1 MAKINEDTEVSIPL
15 KNLVGLIVGTVIAVT
30 AYFGLTE
37 RIAFLEHNYTMMDM
51 QVDKNNDW
59 INSFKPPAE
68 VQDTIKRVRHLEL
81 KIKELEIIIEQF
93 QKAQ

>member
-1 MAKINEDTEVSIPL
+1 MKVNEDTQVAIPL
-15 KNLVGLIVGTVIAVT
+15 KNLIGLIIGTVVAVT

-37 RIAFLEHNYTMMDM
+37 RIAFLEHNYQMMDM

-68 VQDTIKRVRHLEL
+68 VQDTIKRVRELEL
-81 KIKELEIIIEQF
+81 KVKELEI
-93 QKAQ
+93 KLNG

>member
-68 VQDTIKRVRHLEL
+68 VRDTIKRVRNLEL
-81 KIKELEIIIEQF
+81 KIKELEILIEQF

>member
-1 MAKINEDTEVSIPL
+1 MPTKLSEDTQVAIPL
-15 KNLVGLIVGTVIAVT
+15 KNLIGLIIGTVIAVT

-59 INSFKPPAE
+59 INGFKPPPE
-68 VQDTIKRVRHLEL
+68 VQDTIKRVRNVEL
-81 KIKELEIIIEQF
+81 KLKELEIRLQN
-93 QKAQ
+93 AN

>member
-1 MAKINEDTEVSIPL
+1 MAKISEDTEVSIPL

-59 INSFKPPAE
+59 INSFKPPPG
-68 VQDTIKRVRHLEL
+68 VQDTIKRVRNLEL
-81 KIKELEIIIEQF
+81 KIKELEILLEQYSK
-93 QKAQ
+93 Q

>member
-1 MAKINEDTEVSIPL
+1 MPTKLSEDTQVAIPL
-15 KNLVGLIVGTVIAVT
+15 KNLIGLIIGTVIAVT

-59 INSFKPPAE
+59 INGFKPPPE
-68 VQDTIKRVRHLEL
+68 VQDTIKRVRDLEL
-81 KIKELEIIIEQF
+81 KVKELEIRLQN
-93 QKAQ
+93 AN

>member
-1 MAKINEDTEVSIPL
+1 MAMKVSEDTQVAIPL
-15 KNLVGLIVGTVIAVT
+15 KNLVGLIIGTVIAVT

-59 INSFKPPAE
+59 INGFKPPPE
-68 VQDTIKRVRHLEL
+68 VQDTIKRVRDLEL
-81 KIKELEIIIEQF
+81 KVKELEI
-93 QKAQ
+93 KLGAK

>member
-68 VQDTIKRVRHLEL
+68 VQDTIKRVRTLEL
-81 KIKELEIIIEQF
+81 KIKELEILIEQF

>member
-1 MAKINEDTEVSIPL
+1 MAKISEDTEVSIPL
-15 KNLVGLIVGTVIAVT
+15 KNLIGLIVGTVIAVT

-59 INSFKPPAE
+59 INSFKPPPE
-68 VQDTIKRVRHLEL
+68 VQDTIKRVRNLEL
-81 KIKELEIIIEQF
+81 KIKELEILLEQYSK
-93 QKAQ
+93 Q

>member
-1 MAKINEDTEVSIPL
+1 MAMKVNEDTQVAIPL
-15 KNLVGLIVGTVIAVT
+15 KNLIGLIIGTVIAVT

-59 INSFKPPAE
+59 INGFKPPPE
-68 VQDTIKRVRHLEL
+68 VQDTIKRVRDLEL
-81 KIKELEIIIEQF
+81 KVKELEIRLGV
-93 QKAQ
+93 K

>member
-1 MAKINEDTEVSIPL
+1 MAKISEDTEVSIPL
-15 KNLVGLIVGTVIAVT
+15 KNLIGLIVGTVIAVT

-59 INSFKPPAE
+59 INSFKPPPE
-68 VQDTIKRVRHLEL
+68 VQDTIKRVRNLEL
-81 KIKELEIIIEQF
+81 KIKELEILLEQNSK
-93 QKAQ
+93 Q

>member
-1 MAKINEDTEVSIPL
+1 MPMKVNEDTQVAIPL
-15 KNLVGLIVGTVIAVT
+15 KNLIGLIIGTVIAVT

-59 INSFKPPAE
+59 INGFKPPPE
-68 VQDTIKRVRHLEL
+68 VQDTIKRVRDLEL
-81 KIKELEIIIEQF
+81 KVKELEIRLNGRHN
-93 QKAQ
+93 

>member
-15 KNLVGLIVGTVIAVT
+15 KNLIGLIVGTVIAVT

-59 INSFKPPAE
+59 INSFKPPPE
-68 VQDTIKRVRHLEL
+68 VQDTIKRVRNLEL
-81 KIKELEIIIEQF
+81 KN
-93 QKAQ
+93 

>member
-1 MAKINEDTEVSIPL
+1 MPMKVNEDTQVAIPL
-15 KNLVGLIVGTVIAVT
+15 KNLIGLIIGTVIAVT

-59 INSFKPPAE
+59 INGFKPPPE
-68 VQDTIKRVRHLEL
+68 VQDTIKRVRDLEL
-81 KIKELEIIIEQF
+81 KVKELEI
-93 QKAQ
+93 KLNG

>member
-1 MAKINEDTEVSIPL
+1 MPTKLNEDTQVAIPL
-15 KNLVGLIVGTVIAVT
+15 KNLIGLIIGTVIAVT

-59 INSFKPPAE
+59 INGFKPPPE
-68 VQDTIKRVRHLEL
+68 VQDTIKRVRNLEL
-81 KIKELEIIIEQF
+81 KVKELEIRLQN
-93 QKAQ
+93 AN

>member
-1 MAKINEDTEVSIPL
+1 MKVSEDTQVAIPL
-15 KNLVGLIVGTVIAVT
+15 KNLVGLIIGTVIAVT

-59 INSFKPPAE
+59 INGFKPPPE
-68 VQDTIKRVRHLEL
+68 VQDTIKRVRDLEL
-81 KIKELEIIIEQF
+81 KVKELEI
-93 QKAQ
+93 KLGAK

>member
-1 MAKINEDTEVSIPL
+1 MPMKVNEDTQVAIPL
-15 KNLVGLIVGTVIAVT
+15 KNLIGLIIGTVVAVT

-37 RIAFLEHNYTMMDM
+37 RIAFLEHNYQMMDM

-68 VQDTIKRVRHLEL
+68 VQDTIKRVRDLEL
-81 KIKELEIIIEQF
+81 KVKELEI
-93 QKAQ
+93 KLNG

>member
-1 MAKINEDTEVSIPL
+1 MPTKLSEDTQVAIPL
-15 KNLVGLIVGTVIAVT
+15 KNLIGLIIGTVIAVT

-59 INSFKPPAE
+59 INGFKPPAE
-68 VQDTIKRVRHLEL
+68 VQDTIKRVRNLEL
-81 KIKELEIIIEQF
+81 KVKELEIRLQN
-93 QKAQ
+93 AN

>member
-1 MAKINEDTEVSIPL
+1 MPTKLSEDTQVAIPL
-15 KNLVGLIVGTVIAVT
+15 KNLIGLIIGTVIAVT

-59 INSFKPPAE
+59 INGFKPPPE
-68 VQDTIKRVRHLEL
+68 VQDTIKRVRNLEL
-81 KIKELEIIIEQF
+81 KVKELEIRLQN
-93 QKAQ
+93 AN

>member
-1 MAKINEDTEVSIPL
+1 MAHKLNEDTQVAIPL
-15 KNLVGLIVGTVIAVT
+15 KNLIGLIIGTVIAVT

-59 INSFKPPAE
+59 INGFKPPPE
-68 VQDTIKRVRHLEL
+68 VQDTIKRVRDLEL
-81 KIKELEIIIEQF
+81 KVKELEIRLGV
-93 QKAQ
+93 K

>member
-1 MAKINEDTEVSIPL
+1 MPTKLSEDTQVAIPL
-15 KNLVGLIVGTVIAVT
+15 KNLIGLIIGTVIAVT

-59 INSFKPPAE
+59 INGFKPPAE
-68 VQDTIKRVRHLEL
+68 GQDTIKRVRNLEL
-81 KIKELEIIIEQF
+81 KVKELEIRLQN
-93 QKAQ
+93 AN

>member
-15 KNLVGLIVGTVIAVT
+15 KNLIGLIVGTVIAVT

-59 INSFKPPAE
+59 INSFKPPPE
-68 VQDTIKRVRHLEL
+68 VQDTIKCVRNLEL
-81 KIKELEIIIEQF
+81 KIKELEILLEQYSK
-93 QKAQ
+93 Q

>member
-1 MAKINEDTEVSIPL
+1 MATKLSEDTQVAIPL
-15 KNLVGLIVGTVIAVT
+15 KNLIGLIIGTVIAVT

-59 INSFKPPAE
+59 INSFKPPPE
-68 VQDTIKRVRHLEL
+68 VQDTIKRVRDLEL
-81 KIKELEIIIEQF
+81 KVKELEIRLRN
-93 QKAQ
+93 AD

>member
-68 VQDTIKRVRHLEL
+68 VQDTIKRVRQSEL
-81 KIKELEIIIEQF
+81 KIKELEILIEQF

>member
-1 MAKINEDTEVSIPL
+1 MAMKVNEDTQVAIPL
-15 KNLVGLIVGTVIAVT
+15 KNLIGLIIGTVIAVT

-59 INSFKPPAE
+59 INGFKPPPE
-68 VQDTIKRVRHLEL
+68 VQDTIKRVRDLEL
-81 KIKELEIIIEQF
+81 KVKELEI
-93 QKAQ
+93 KLGVK

>member
-1 MAKINEDTEVSIPL
+1 MAKISEDTEVSIPL
-15 KNLVGLIVGTVIAVT
+15 KNLIGLIVGTVIAVT

-59 INSFKPPAE
+59 INSFKPPPE
-68 VQDTIKRVRHLEL
+68 VQDTIKRVRNLEL
-81 KIKELEIIIEQF
+81 KVKELEILLEQYSK
-93 QKAQ
+93 Q

>member
-1 MAKINEDTEVSIPL
+1 MAKISEDTEVSIPL

-59 INSFKPPAE
+59 INSFKPPPE
-68 VQDTIKRVRHLEL
+68 VQDTIKRVRNLEL
-81 KIKELEIIIEQF
+81 KIKELEILLEQYSK
-93 QKAQ
+93 Q

>member
-1 MAKINEDTEVSIPL
+1 MPTKLSEDTQVAIPL
-15 KNLVGLIVGTVIAVT
+15 KNLIGLIIGTVIAVT

-59 INSFKPPAE
+59 INGFKPPAE
-68 VQDTIKRVRHLEL
+68 VQDTIKRVRNLEL
-81 KIKELEIIIEQF
+81 KLRELEIRLQN
-93 QKAQ
+93 AN

>member
-1 MAKINEDTEVSIPL
+1 MPTKLSEDTQVAIPL
-15 KNLVGLIVGTVIAVT
+15 KNLIGLIIGTVIAVT

-59 INSFKPPAE
+59 INGFKPPPE
-68 VQDTIKRVRHLEL
+68 VQDTIKRVRNLEL
-81 KIKELEIIIEQF
+81 KLKELEIRLQN
-93 QKAQ
+93 AN

>member
-1 MAKINEDTEVSIPL
+1 MPTKLSEDTQVAIPL
-15 KNLVGLIVGTVIAVT
+15 KNLIGLIIGTVIAVT

-59 INSFKPPAE
+59 INGFKPPPE
-68 VQDTIKRVRHLEL
+68 VQDTIERVRNLEL
-81 KIKELEIIIEQF
+81 KIKELEIRLQN
-93 QKAQ
+93 AN

>member
-1 MAKINEDTEVSIPL
+1 MPTKLSEDTQVAIPL
-15 KNLVGLIVGTVIAVT
+15 KNLIGLIIGTIIAVT

-59 INSFKPPAE
+59 INGFKPPPE
-68 VQDTIKRVRHLEL
+68 VQDTIKRVRNLEL
-81 KIKELEIIIEQF
+81 KVKELEIRLQN
-93 QKAQ
+93 AN